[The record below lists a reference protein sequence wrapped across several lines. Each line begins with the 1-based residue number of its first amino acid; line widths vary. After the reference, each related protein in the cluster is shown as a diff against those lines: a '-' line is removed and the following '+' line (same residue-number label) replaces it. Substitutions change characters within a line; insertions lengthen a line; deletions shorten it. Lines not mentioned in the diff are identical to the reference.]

1 MGTFFMALGVA
12 FTKHGE
18 LGVSPVSSV
27 ANIMSYRFDFLSLG
41 NWLIVW
47 NCVLILAQIVILRK
61 SFQLVQLLQV
71 PLSFFFGWCTDL
83 GMWLVHWIPA
93 ESYAM
98 RLAMVFIGIAV
109 IGFGITL
116 SVIANVVL
124 NCGEALVK
132 AIADTWEL
140 NFGNVKI

>member
-1 MGTFFMALGVA
+1 MWRGSVWINSYPKKQ
-12 FTKHGE
+12 TK
-18 LGVSPVSSV
+18 PVKT
-27 ANIMSYRFDFLSLG
+27 IDKKKTK
-41 NWLIVW
+41 
-47 NCVLILAQIVILRK
+47 CIVITVT
-61 SFQLVQLLQV
+61 S
-71 PLSFFFGWCTDL
+71 
-83 GMWLVHWIPA
+83 
-93 ESYAM
+93 
-98 RLAMVFIGIAV
+98 VFIGIAV